1 MKQFSF
7 CKAAAAIAAAALT
20 CFTLSSCSM
29 FRPIDGAGRED
40 VTDSTHSVTSDEQT
54 SDTQKNPET
63 TPPETTE
70 PITDTTSVTTPSK
83 PLEKRV
89 SILAVGDNIIHEA
102 VYVDAAKRAADGK
115 KYDFLPMYSS
125 VAERI
130 AAADIAFINHETPMA
145 GESYGISG
153 YPTFNAPQEAGHALA
168 DVGFDVI
175 NLANNHIMDKRAAGA
190 KATVS
195 FVQSLPVTELGVY
208 LDQADYEK
216 IRITEKNGIKI
227 AWVAFCQESNNPYS
241 ATSSGVIMNMMNDD
255 SVITKRI
262 QAADKAADFVIVS
275 AHWGKDNQAKANDD
289 QHRFAKL
296 MAEAGA
302 DVIIGHH
309 PHILQSVEWL
319 TTSSGEKTLVAY
331 SLGNFLSSQ
340 LDNFNMIGGMLCFDI
355 VMDESGRCKVDKP
368 MMDITVNHYAGKKDS
383 AQQYGVYRHAMQMYM
398 LDDYTEALAAEHG
411 CRFFSSEFSVK
422 WIEKHVRAIIAEE
435 FLPPYFE

>member
-7 CKAAAAIAAAALT
+7 RKAAAAFAAALT
-20 CFTLSSCSM
+20 CFALSGCSM
-29 FRPIDGAGRED
+29 FRPIDGVGRDD
-40 VTDSTHSVTSDEQT
+40 VADITHAAISSEQT
-54 SDTQKNPET
+54 NDTQKNPET
-63 TPPETTE
+63 VPPETTE
-70 PITDTTSVTTPSK
+70 PITDTTPVTTKPQ

-130 AAADIAFINHETPMA
+130 AAADVAFINHETPMA

-153 YPTFNAPQEAGHALA
+153 YPTFNAPQEAGHALV

-216 IRITEKNGIKI
+216 IRVTEKNGIKI
-227 AWVAFCQESNNPYS
+227 AWVSFCQDSNNPHDNK
-241 ATSSGVIMNMMNDD
+241 TSGVIMPRMNDD
-255 SVITKRI
+255 NSIIKRI
-262 QAADKAADFVIVS
+262 KDAAAISDFVIAS
-275 AHWGKDNQAKANDD
+275 AHWGLEQPALTKEQTRLAKV
-289 QHRFAKL
+289 

-302 DVIIGHH
+302 NVIIGHH
-309 PHILQSVEWL
+309 PHVLQSVEWL

-355 VMDESGRCKVDKP
+355 VMDESGNCRVDKP
-368 MMDITVNHYAGKKDS
+368 IMDITVNHYAGKKDS

-398 LDDYTEALAAEHG
+398 LDDYTEDLAAEHG
-411 CRFFSSEFSVK
+411 CRFFSSEFSLK
-422 WIEKHVRAIIAEE
+422 WIEKHVRSVIAEE
-435 FLPPYFE
+435 FLPAYFE